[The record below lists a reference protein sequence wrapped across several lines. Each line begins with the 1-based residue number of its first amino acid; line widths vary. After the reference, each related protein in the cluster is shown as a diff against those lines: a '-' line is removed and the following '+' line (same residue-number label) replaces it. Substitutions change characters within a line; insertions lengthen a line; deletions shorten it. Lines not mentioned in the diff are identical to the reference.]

1 MAQRDR
7 GAAAGGRPAARSRAS
22 GPTPSRTG
30 QLGSTEQQ
38 FADHGQPPLRSH
50 ELAALR
56 ARLRD
61 LTEPVVT
68 EEGLDLEE
76 VSISRVGRRYL
87 VRITV
92 DADGGIN
99 HDELSDVSRAISA
112 KLDQTERDSGEL
124 TPGGYTLELSSP
136 GIDRPLILPRHWRRN
151 QGRLVAVRVGGRQL
165 TGRVVAVSDDRVTLD
180 LDGKRVEAAF
190 ADLGPGRVQ
199 VEFTRLADLTDEE
212 IGPEIIDRD
221 DAATEDDAEQR

>member
-1 MAQRDR
+1 VS
-7 GAAAGGRPAARSRAS
+7 GR
-22 GPTPSRTG
+22 TPSRTG
-30 QLGSTEQQ
+30 QLGSIEQQ

-61 LTEPVVT
+61 LTEPLVI

-76 VSISRVGRRYL
+76 VSVSRVGRRYL

-112 KLDQTERDSGEL
+112 RLDQAERDSGDL

-136 GIDRPLILPRHWRRN
+136 GIDRPLTLPRHWHRN
-151 QGRLVAVRVGGRQL
+151 QGRLVVVRVGGRQL
-165 TGRVVAVSDDRVTLD
+165 IGRVVAVSDEGVTLD

-190 ADLGPGRVQ
+190 AELGPGRVQ
-199 VEFTRLADLTDEE
+199 VEFTRLADLADEE
-212 IGPEIIDRD
+212 IGPEIVDRD
-221 DAATEDDAEQR
+221 DAASEDDADQR